1 MGKTA
6 ADMAS
11 NRMILLALLRGLMMG
26 HALLSISHSAGPDVV
41 DADDNDDVVVVS
53 PTIGGCCRLE
63 LFDESDGEIKG
74 GLFRRIRQSA
84 TSPIVS
90 L

>member
-26 HALLSISHSAGPDVV
+26 NALLSISHSAGPDVV
-41 DADDNDDVVVVS
+41 DADDNDDVVVS

-63 LFDESDGEIKG
+63 LFDDGEMKG
-74 GLFRRIRQSA
+74 GLFRRIRQST

-90 L
+90 LGCQ

>member
-1 MGKTA
+1 VGKTA
-6 ADMAS
+6 ADMAR

-41 DADDNDDVVVVS
+41 DADDNDDVVVS
-53 PTIGGCCRLE
+53 PTRGGCCRLE
-63 LFDESDGEIKG
+63 LFDESDGEMKG